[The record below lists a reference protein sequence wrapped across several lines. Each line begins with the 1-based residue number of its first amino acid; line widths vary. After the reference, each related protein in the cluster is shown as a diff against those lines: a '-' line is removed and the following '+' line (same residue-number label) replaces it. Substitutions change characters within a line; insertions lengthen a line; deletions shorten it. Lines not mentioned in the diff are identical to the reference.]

1 VATLKTSV
9 FSVHVLIVAQKA
21 SNQELWVETIYDRY
35 PEIGNV
41 FAVFSE
47 NPICIA

>member
-1 VATLKTSV
+1 LGTLKASV
-9 FSVHVLIVAQKA
+9 FSVHVLIVSQKA
-21 SNQELWVETIYDRY
+21 SNQELWVATISDTY